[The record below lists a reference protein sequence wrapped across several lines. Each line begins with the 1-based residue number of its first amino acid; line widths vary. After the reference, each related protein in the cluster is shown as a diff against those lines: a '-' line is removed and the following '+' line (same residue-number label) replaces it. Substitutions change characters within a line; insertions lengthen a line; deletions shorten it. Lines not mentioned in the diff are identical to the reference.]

1 MNELHKSLSPYLLQ
15 HKNNPI
21 HWKLW
26 NTETLKK
33 AEENDQLIVIS
44 IGYSSCHW
52 CHVMAHECFEDLN
65 VAQFMNEHFVNIKID
80 REENPDIDA
89 IYMTALQILTQQGG
103 WPLNIVALP
112 NGYPIWGSTYL
123 PKEKWLHQLTELQ
136 KLYVNDK
143 ERVVEYAD
151 QLHQHLHLSNNMDL
165 ILTEKT
171 DISLEQL
178 FKKWQSTFDYEYG
191 GIDRAPKFIM
201 PTHWNFL
208 LQYSSSNPEIDSY
221 IENSLTKI
229 AVSGINDLVE
239 GGFYRYSVDHYW
251 HIPHFEKMLY
261 DQGQLISL
269 YSKASQKYNNS
280 FFKEVAQYVSQFVI
294 KNWKSNQGGFFGSY
308 DADSFDNNN
317 KTVEGFYYTITEQ
330 EFNEMKLEH
339 EQIIRKA
346 FAINRDFIWEN
357 KYYHLQKVYSTKQL
371 AQLFNVTETLV
382 ENSIKAFLSKCFELR
397 KTKAKPNL
405 DTKIITSWNA
415 LLLNGMID
423 LYKISQDEKL
433 EREIDELYQYLTT
446 NAISENRIIHSNS
459 LDHTQNELL
468 EDYATTIQALINYYQ
483 VHFNDQT
490 LLEAKAL
497 IDQAFD
503 LFFDEEQGFFT
514 SYIKTDIHIITQIE
528 IEDNVIPSFN
538 STMADNLYMASI
550 LFSNDYYK
558 KVADNM
564 IHKVLEHVE
573 SLAAYSEWNAI
584 KLKYNN
590 QFKYLVAKGYNVDTL
605 RNIQLQLNDSN
616 LFVIPVNSTL
626 SLAKNYSSMD
636 HEEIQICNM
645 KQCFI
650 KTKKLS
656 DLFEKKY

>member
-468 EDYATTIQALINYYQ
+468 EDYATIIQALINYYQ

-564 IHKVLEHVE
+564 MHKVLEHVE

>member
-208 LQYSSSNPEIDSY
+208 LQYSSSNPEINSY

-382 ENSIKAFLSKCFELR
+382 ENSIKAFLLKCFELR

-433 EREIDELYQYLTT
+433 EREIDELYLYLTT

-490 LLEAKAL
+490 LLEAKGL